1 MNNTSRTFSLGQV
14 LATPAALAA
23 LESAGQTPREFL
35 ERHHRGDW
43 GEVDPE
49 DAALNDRA
57 LLAGS
62 RLLSVYCTQ
71 AGQRVWIITEAED
84 EQGVRAAT
92 TLLLPQEY

>member
-1 MNNTSRTFSLGQV
+1 MNRACRTFSLGQV

-23 LESAGQTPREFL
+23 LESASQTPREFL

-43 GEVDPE
+43 GEVDEE
-49 DAALNDRA
+49 DDSLNDKA

-62 RLLSVYCTQ
+62 RLLSVYRTQ

-84 EQGVRAAT
+84 EQGVRVAT
-92 TLLLPQEY
+92 TLLLPDEY